1 MGYMCGLRGFLPG
14 FPGRVSWTD
23 GRWWCVSGG
32 GTAAVG
38 RACGPGLRW
47 REAGGEVFGKEDGAV
62 FGKEDGVGCTEK
74 SLLLKCWSMI
84 ARKKCKQ
91 M

>member
-1 MGYMCGLRGFLPG
+1 VRAGFEVEGSGWCGVRK
-14 FPGRVSWTD
+14 RN
-23 GRWWCVSGG
+23 
-32 GTAAVG
+32 
-38 RACGPGLRW
+38 
-47 REAGGEVFGKEDGAV
+47 GEVFGKEDGAV